1 MDILDKSSTVVYK
14 AMVDF
19 PYFVISREM
28 ESGQGVYLDQL
39 RKTVINYHN
48 YKNGVVYY
56 PEGTHG
62 DYVPSNVKFK
72 LIKTLIDKES
82 RFMFSQ
88 CPDVNVIQ
96 DDVTEDNEMIGT
108 YKKIISKIIDR
119 TKFPSSLLSASKDC
133 FVGGRIACC
142 VDFSESTGVGIRF
155 YNCLEFYYETEY
167 DSEELTKF
175 VSFKNVT
182 NAKHSSYPLFLVN
195 RYVKEN
201 SFVYMSSVI
210 HKQNGEIVETLIPES
225 KIALD
230 YIPAVVIKNI
240 GLTGDNIGI
249 SDCVD
254 IETYE
259 EGINRIGNA
268 DIDSERKG
276 MNPVTALIDINHETT
291 KNLSSSAGSV
301 WDLESNQF
309 LNEPHPSVSKIAP
322 ELGHVEAVKET
333 ISRLRSSA
341 YSQLDIP
348 DISIEGMLSGVTSY
362 KAVRALYFP
371 LSVRCDEKL
380 REWKPALNKVFK
392 MALDMCILNPNETRK
407 IYEVENFDRIRFT
420 IDVVENYAL
429 LADEAEE
436 KAQDLEEINL
446 DVRSRL
452 SYLQKWRQEEFKTEE
467 DAEKEI
473 ERIAMEKN
481 MMDTTSMN
489 DDVIDKMEK
498 DKIDNDVKEKEEDIE
513 IDKEIEDRLDMNQ

>member
-1 MDILDKSSTVVYK
+1 MDILNKNSTVIYK
-14 AMVDF
+14 AMSDF
-19 PYFVISREM
+19 PYFVINREM
-28 ESGQGVYLDQL
+28 ESGQGLYLEQL

-88 CPDVNVIQ
+88 CPDINVLA
-96 DDVTEDNEMIGT
+96 DDITEDNDMIGT
-108 YKKIISKIIDR
+108 YKKIVSKIIEM
-119 TKFPSSLLSASKDC
+119 TKFPSNLLSASKDC
-133 FVGGRIACC
+133 FIGGRVACC
-142 VDFSESTGVGIRF
+142 VDFSENLGVGIRF

-175 VSFKNVT
+175 VSFRNVT
-182 NAKHSSYPLFLVN
+182 NSKHSSYPLFLVN
-195 RYVKEN
+195 RYVKEKG
-201 SFVYMSSVI
+201 SVYMSSVI

-225 KIALD
+225 KIALE

-240 GLTGDNIGI
+240 GLTGDSVGV

-276 MNPVTALIDINHETT
+276 MNPIIVMVDINHETT
-291 KNLSSSAGSV
+291 ENLSSSAGSV
-301 WDLESNQF
+301 WDLESNQ
-309 LNEPHPSVSKIAP
+309 LLTESHPSVTKIAP

-380 REWKPALNKVFK
+380 REWKPALNKVFR
-392 MALDMCILNPNETRK
+392 MALEMCILNLNETKK

-420 IDVVENYAL
+420 IETVENYAL
-429 LADEAEE
+429 LADETEE
-436 KAQDLEEINL
+436 KSQDLEEINL

-473 ERIAMEKN
+473 DRIAIEKN

-489 DDVIDKMEK
+489 DDMISKIEGDKL
-498 DKIDNDVKEKEEDIE
+498 DNDIKEKEEDLE
-513 IDKEIEDRLDMNQ
+513 IDEEVNNKLDIKQ